1 MPKGPRI
8 LFKDDRDS
16 SIGRG
21 CVLYAA
27 QLRPEVIAI
36 VTACAR
42 TAPTL
47 RSDTMI
53 VSEGYRSIRE
63 KRDLHKE
70 SRAFDISCNQIP
82 DEAKR
87 EEIARDWAIRIR
99 SDLGPDYE
107 VIPHGAGANF
117 HLHIELDP

>member
-8 LFKDDRDS
+8 VFKDDRDS

-36 VTACAR
+36 VIACAKA
-42 TAPTL
+42 APPL
-47 RSDTMI
+47 RDNMMV

-87 EEIARDWAIRIR
+87 EELGRVWARRIEHE
-99 SDLGPDYE
+99 LGPDYD
-107 VIPHGAGANF
+107 VIAHGEGANF

>member
-8 LFKDDRDS
+8 IFKSDADS

-21 CVLYAA
+21 CVLYMAH
-27 QLRPEVIAI
+27 LRPEVIAI
-36 VTACAR
+36 VSACAR

-53 VSEGYRSIRE
+53 VSEGHRAIR
-63 KRDLHKE
+63 KGRDLHKE
-70 SRAFDISCNQIP
+70 LRAFDISCNQIP

-87 EEIARDWAIRIR
+87 EELAGDWAIRIR
-99 SDLGPDYE
+99 TVLGPDYD
-107 VIPHGAGANF
+107 VVPHGHGSNF